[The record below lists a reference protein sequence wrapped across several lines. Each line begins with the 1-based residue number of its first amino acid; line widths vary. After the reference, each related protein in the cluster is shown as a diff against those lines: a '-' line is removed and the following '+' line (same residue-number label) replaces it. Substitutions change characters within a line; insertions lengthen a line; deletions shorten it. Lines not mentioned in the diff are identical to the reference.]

1 MAKTPFLSKCFF
13 FPGIEAVVDI
23 HESKESR
30 DVNDEKPSDGGFKT
44 DEQSREGLQPDE
56 QSREG
61 LQPDEQ
67 SREGLQPDEQSR
79 EGLQPD
85 EQSRE
90 GIKSVQKIRTP
101 SDIFSFYDISR
112 DGATTV

>member
-1 MAKTPFLSKCFF
+1 MAKTLFLSKFF
-13 FPGIEAVVDI
+13 FSPGIEAVVDI
-23 HESKESR
+23 HESKESS
-30 DVNDEKPSDGGFKT
+30 DVNDEEPSDGGFKT
-44 DEQSREGLQPDE
+44 
-56 QSREG
+56 
-61 LQPDEQ
+61 DEQ

>member
-1 MAKTPFLSKCFF
+1 MAKTFFLSKCFF

-23 HESKESR
+23 HESKESS
-30 DVNDEKPSDGGFKT
+30 DVNDEEPSDGGFKT
-44 DEQSREGLQPDE
+44 
-56 QSREG
+56 
-61 LQPDEQ
+61 
-67 SREGLQPDEQSR
+67 DEQSR